1 VSRSNFTNVKRVVVK
16 IGSSL
21 LTKGGQG
28 LDKQA
33 IQAWVRQMADLR
45 HRSVDV
51 VLVSSGSVAE
61 GMCRLGLKIRPKT
74 LHELQAAAS
83 VGQMGL
89 VRVFDDNF
97 QQHGLH
103 AAQVLLTHDDL
114 SDRQRYLNARS
125 TLLTLLKFHAIPV
138 INENDTVATEEIRFG
153 DNDTLAALVANL
165 IEAELLIIL
174 TDQEGL
180 FTGDPGIY
188 PDAQLISEISVND
201 DSLDKMAGDSRSGL
215 GRGGMSTKVRAARLA
230 SRSGAAT
237 VIAPGAAANVITDVI
252 SGANIGTYF
261 LPDIEP
267 IAARKRWLAGQL
279 QVKGKL
285 VLDAGAV
292 RMLTNNGK
300 SLLAVGVKSVSGQF
314 ERGELVSC
322 FDESGLEIARGLVN
336 YGKADAQLIAGKS
349 SSEFERILGYADDSE
364 MIHRDN
370 MVLLQSK

>member
-1 VSRSNFTNVKRVVVK
+1 MSRANFTNVKRVVVK

-21 LTKGGQG
+21 LTMGGQG

-33 IQAWVRQMADLR
+33 INAWVAQMADLS
-45 HRSVDV
+45 HRSIDV

-61 GMCRLGLKIRPKT
+61 GMCRLGLKVRPKT

-125 TLLTLLKFHAIPV
+125 TLLTLLKFRAIPV

-174 TDQEGL
+174 TDQDGL
-180 FTGDPGIY
+180 YTGDHGIY

-201 DSLDKMAGDSRSGL
+201 DGLDKMAGDSRSGL
-215 GRGGMSTKVRAARLA
+215 GKGGMSTKVRAARLA

-237 VIAPGAAANVITDVI
+237 VIAPGSAVNVITDVI
-252 SGANIGTYF
+252 SGVNIGTYF

-279 QVKGKL
+279 QVRGKL
-285 VLDAGAV
+285 ILDSGAV
-292 RMLTNNGK
+292 KMLKSNGK

-336 YGKADAQLIAGKS
+336 YGEADAQLLAGKS
-349 SSEFERILGYADDSE
+349 SSEFESILGYADDSE
-364 MIHRDN
+364 LIHRDN
-370 MVLLQSK
+370 MVLI